1 MNEKKNPEIRLIND
15 SACTILGT
23 CLYGLGVFVCVG
35 FATMVPSMA
44 LVTYICYGLVGVV

>member
-23 CLYGLGVFVCVG
+23 CLYGLGVFGSVG
-35 FATMVPSMA
+35 FLLWC
-44 LVTYICYGLVGVV
+44 LVWHLLHIYVMD